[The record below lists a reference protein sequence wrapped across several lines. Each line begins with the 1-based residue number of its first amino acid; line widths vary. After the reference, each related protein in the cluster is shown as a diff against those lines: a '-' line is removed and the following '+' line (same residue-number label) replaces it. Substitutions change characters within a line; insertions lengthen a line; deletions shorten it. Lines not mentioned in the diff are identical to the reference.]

1 MPEVDISDRVQAR
14 LTDLTDDLFALIG
27 SEEMTD
33 EDLRDAAE
41 NLLPSLYDTLREA
54 GFGTNGTGPEV

>member
-1 MPEVDISDRVQAR
+1 MPEVDISDIVQAK
-14 LTDLTDDLFALIG
+14 LTDLTDELIALIG

-41 NLLPSLYDTLREA
+41 GLLPTLYDTLREA
-54 GFGTNGTGPEV
+54 GFGTNPPGSEV